1 MLPEQGTRRRWCG
14 EIIAMRGSEARL
26 YLALCSAVFFWGLSF
41 VATKMALESFPTFT
55 LVFARFALA
64 SCLLLVLMTRYGFPR
79 VTRRNQA
86 KLFLTALFEP
96 GLYFLCETLGLQ
108 HTTAPKAALIIAVI
122 PVAVVVLAAI
132 FLRER
137 TTLRGV
143 LGIVTTLVGIA
154 VLVGGN
160 VWRGSSWQGEVL
172 GDLLIV
178 GAVLSAACYTVCAR
192 DLGRYHS
199 AREITS
205 IQALYGALF
214 FAPACLM
221 ELPQIEWSHV
231 TLRSYGALLYL
242 TLFATV
248 GAFLCYNYALVRLPA
263 SRAAVFI
270 NGIPVVTA
278 AAAWLLLG
286 ETLTAAQLG
295 GGALVL
301 FGVYLTNRPRSR
313 STVPNPE

>member
-1 MLPEQGTRRRWCG
+1 MKS
-14 EIIAMRGSEARL
+14 SEAGL
-26 YLALCSAVFFWGLSF
+26 YLALCAAVLFWGVSF
-41 VATKMALESFPTFT
+41 VATKMALEGFPTFT
-55 LVFARFALA
+55 LIFARFALA
-64 SCLLLVLMTRYGFPR
+64 SCLFLLLMTRYGFPR

-96 GLYFLCETLGLQ
+96 GLYFLFETLGLQ

-122 PVAVVVLAAI
+122 PVVVVVLAAM

-137 TTLRGV
+137 TSLGGL
-143 LGIVTTLVGIA
+143 LGIGTTLVGIV
-154 VLVGGN
+154 VLIGGDLQRDST
-160 VWRGSSWQGEVL
+160 WRGEIL
-172 GDLLIV
+172 GDLLIA

-192 DLGRYHS
+192 DLGRHHS
-199 AREITS
+199 AWEITS
-205 IQALYGALF
+205 IQTLYGALF

-221 ELPQIEWSHV
+221 ELPQIDWPHV
-231 TLRSYGALLYL
+231 TLRSYAALVYL

-295 GGALVL
+295 GGVLVL

-313 STVPNPE
+313 SMVLSPE

>member
-1 MLPEQGTRRRWCG
+1 
-14 EIIAMRGSEARL
+14 MRVTSSGIDETTMAGL

-41 VATKMALESFPTFT
+41 VATKIALESFPTFT
-55 LVFARFALA
+55 LIFARFALA
-64 SCLLLVLMTRYGFPR
+64 SCFFLLLMTRYGLPR
-79 VTRRNQA
+79 VTRKNQA

-96 GLYFLCETLGLQ
+96 GLYFVFETLGLQ

-122 PVAVVVLAAI
+122 PVVVVVLAAI

-137 TTLRGV
+137 TGLGAL
-143 LGIVTTLVGIA
+143 LGIGTTLVGIA
-154 VLVGGN
+154 VLIGGN
-160 VWRGSSWQGEVL
+160 LRCGSTWHGEVL

-192 DLGRYHS
+192 DLGRHHS

-231 TLRSYGALLYL
+231 SFRSSAALVYL

-248 GAFLCYNYALVRLPA
+248 GAFLCYNYALARLPA

-313 STVPNPE
+313 SMVLSPE

>member
-1 MLPEQGTRRRWCG
+1 
-14 EIIAMRGSEARL
+14 MRGSEARL
-26 YLALCSAVFFWGLSF
+26 YLALCSAVLFWGLSF
-41 VATKMALESFPTFT
+41 VATKMALESVPTFT

-64 SCLLLVLMTRYGFPR
+64 SCLFLLLMTRYGLPR
-79 VTRRNQA
+79 VTGRNQA
-86 KLFLTALFEP
+86 RLFLTALFEP
-96 GLYFLCETLGLQ
+96 GLYFSFETLGLQ

-122 PVAVVVLAAI
+122 PVVVVVLAAI

-137 TTLRGV
+137 TSMAGV
-143 LGIVTTLVGIA
+143 VGILTTLVGIA
-154 VLVGGN
+154 VLVGGDLR
-160 VWRGSSWQGEVL
+160 RGSSWHGEMV

-214 FAPACLM
+214 FAPAFLV
-221 ELPQIEWSHV
+221 ELPQMDWSRV
-231 TLRSYGALLYL
+231 TLRSYGAILYL

-248 GAFLCYNYALVRLPA
+248 GAFLCYNYALARLPA

-286 ETLTAAQLG
+286 ETLTAPQVG

-301 FGVYLTNRPRSR
+301 VGVYLTNRPWSRSR
-313 STVPNPE
+313 VLSPE

>member
-1 MLPEQGTRRRWCG
+1 MRPSETRV
-14 EIIAMRGSEARL
+14 

-41 VATKMALESFPTFT
+41 VATKMALESLPTFT
-55 LVFARFALA
+55 LVFTRFALA
-64 SCLLLVLMTRYGFPR
+64 SSLFLLLMTRYGLPR
-79 VTRRNQA
+79 PTRRNQA
-86 KLFLTALFEP
+86 KLLLTALFEP
-96 GLYFLCETLGLQ
+96 GLYFLFETLGLQ

-122 PVAVVVLAAI
+122 PVVVVVLAAI

-137 TTLRGV
+137 TGLGGV
-143 LGIVTTLVGIA
+143 IGIVTTLVGIA

-160 VWRGSSWQGEVL
+160 LGRGSSWPGELL

-205 IQALYGALF
+205 IQTLYGALF
-214 FAPACLM
+214 FAPACLT
-221 ELPQIEWSHV
+221 ELPQIDWSHV
-231 TLRSYGALLYL
+231 TFRSYAAILYL

-301 FGVYLTNRPRSR
+301 CGVYMTNRPRSR
-313 STVPNPE
+313 SMVSRPE